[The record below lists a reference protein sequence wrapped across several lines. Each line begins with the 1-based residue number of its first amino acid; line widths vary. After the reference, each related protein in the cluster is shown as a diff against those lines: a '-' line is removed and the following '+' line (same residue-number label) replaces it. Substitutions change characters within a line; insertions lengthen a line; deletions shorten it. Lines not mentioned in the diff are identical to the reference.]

1 MRFAIPVEISRHRVI
16 RYERA
21 ERLFEKPDDLEVVW
35 DRLRANFRAMITR
48 YHEYLNFYGRWD
60 ILLKELDLVR
70 RELESKRPKAL
81 QTSWVRNWTGA
92 EWIGCSGLER
102 TGVERIGAEGNGVEG
117 NGAEGNGLAVAEWI
131 GAEWM
136 GSDRN
141 GVERSGMERL

>member
-1 MRFAIPVEISRHRVI
+1 MVSEPVRFAIPVEISRHRVI

-70 RELESKRPKAL
+70 RELESKRPRRCKR
-81 QTSWVRNWTGA
+81 VG
-92 EWIGCSGLER
+92 
-102 TGVERIGAEGNGVEG
+102 
-117 NGAEGNGLAVAEWI
+117 
-131 GAEWM
+131 
-136 GSDRN
+136 
-141 GVERSGMERL
+141 